1 MFLLLLLPILV
12 SGFLV
17 CHKHPLFYYRLHRYE
32 GQYLYLQSARLGL
45 FCALLS
51 LTFNLALFLLVAQ
64 HDWTVAG
71 RTFSL
76 DYFSGLAS
84 LILRTHAIEEA
95 SQAAQLSWILILTV
109 TALMIPRPWAFLAKA
124 YIKRRHGL
132 KEENYAMFLMAG
144 ILKDS
149 PLDDL
154 LFNATI
160 NRETLMLSLE
170 ERKVYVG
177 KITTL
182 GEPSE
187 TEGADQEVC
196 IKPIMSGYR
205 DKDKLWVT
213 FTTHY
218 ADADKDI
225 YLTLKQNQILSAT
238 KFDFDA
244 YERFVRSKKPDH
256 VTS

>member
-17 CHKHPLFYYRLHRYE
+17 CHWHPLYYFRLHRYE

-45 FCALLS
+45 FCSLMALVLH
-51 LTFNLALFLLVAQ
+51 LALFLVVSNRSWPVGAYTLSLNYFTALARLIQ
-64 HDWTVAG
+64 
-71 RTFSL
+71 RT
-76 DYFSGLAS
+76 G
-84 LILRTHAIEEA
+84 TIEAA
-95 SQAAQLSWILILTV
+95 SQATQMAWILILTI
-109 TALMIPRPWAFLAKA
+109 TALLIPRCWAVLAKVNLKLR
-124 YIKRRHGL
+124 YGL
-132 KEENYAMFLMAG
+132 KEENYATFIMAG
-144 ILKDS
+144 LLKDS

-154 LFNATI
+154 LLNATI
-160 NRETLMLSLE
+160 NKETLMLSLD

-177 KITTL
+177 RITTL

-218 ADADKDI
+218 AEADKDI
-225 YLTLKQNQILSAT
+225 YLTIKQSQIVSAT

-244 YERFVRSKKPDH
+244 YERFVRSKKVEPT
-256 VTS
+256 V